1 MRMLLIAALA
11 LCGLYLAAAGAMFAF
26 QRQLQYFPSHRA
38 PTPAEAGFEGATEVA
53 LTGADGTKIL
63 LWYAAAPP
71 GAATVLYFQGKGGE
85 IADRPKRW
93 ASYRAAGLGVAYL
106 SYRGYGASEGS
117 PTEAGLHMDADAAYE
132 WLIAQSVTPDSI
144 AVVGESL
151 GTGVAAQLAADLPIG
166 ALILE
171 APYTSV
177 AEVAAAR
184 FPWLPVRW
192 LILDPFRPTDVINRV
207 TCPLY
212 WSDWGWEKPEKR
224 LTYIALAQW
233 AKLNGFY
240 TRGHCLIWP
249 GWRWLPKRVEALKA
263 DPAALRKAID
273 DYKASYPQTA

>member
-11 LCGLYLAAAGAMFAF
+11 LCGLYMAAAGAMFAF
-26 QRQLQYFPSHRA
+26 QRQLQYFPSHHA

-53 LTGADGTKIL
+53 LTAADGTKIL

-71 GAATVLYFQGKGGE
+71 GAATILYFQGKGGE

-132 WLIAQSVTPDSI
+132 WLIAQSVTPDRI

-192 LILDPFRPTDVINRV
+192 LILDPFRSIDVINRV
-207 TCPLY
+207 TCPLLILHG
-212 WSDWGWEKPEKR
+212 DADTRVPPEMGKTLFASATGTADKELILR
-224 LTYIALAQW
+224 PGVGHVALFSPETWTLEIAFLARV
-233 AKLNGFY
+233 L
-240 TRGHCLIWP
+240 P
-249 GWRWLPKRVEALKA
+249 GP
-263 DPAALRKAID
+263 
-273 DYKASYPQTA
+273 